1 MPRERSQLVITV
13 AGRHGSG
20 RTTQAKLLAEAFGLR
35 YVSAGTIFRERAREL
50 GVSLEEMNRLAAS
63 DPGFDN
69 WLDARTREE
78 SRRRGVVIDANL
90 SAWMAEDPDLTI
102 FVNCPFHERVRRIA
116 EREGRSLEEVEE
128 ETRRREELEEARY
141 KEFYGVDL
149 SDLSVYDVVLNTGL
163 FTAQEAAYILKNVVE
178 VYLRGV

>member
-1 MPRERSQLVITV
+1 
-13 AGRHGSG
+13 
-20 RTTQAKLLAEAFGLR
+20 
-35 YVSAGTIFRERAREL
+35 
-50 GVSLEEMNRLAAS
+50 MNRLAAS

-116 EREGRSLEEVEE
+116 EREGRS
-128 ETRRREELEEARY
+128 REELEEARY

>member
-20 RTTQAKLLAEAFGLR
+20 RTTQAKQLAEAFGLR

-78 SRRRGVVIDANL
+78 S
-90 SAWMAEDPDLTI
+90 DLTI